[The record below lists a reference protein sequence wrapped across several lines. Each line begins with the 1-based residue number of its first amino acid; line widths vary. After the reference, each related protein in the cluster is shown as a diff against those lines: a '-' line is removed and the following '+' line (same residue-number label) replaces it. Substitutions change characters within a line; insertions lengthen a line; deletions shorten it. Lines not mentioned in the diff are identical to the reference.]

1 MDRLCSILEKG
12 IDINQLTTAPIT
24 APAPVEIRTKGT
36 KTIDQL
42 MADHKKVKKEKVT
55 PPAPVDP
62 PAPIITPEIT
72 LEDEEEETP
81 TLVVKAPT
89 VESITNLAKSFISFN
104 SPAALRDLLDGAG
117 IAGQKISTCDKS
129 FYPAI
134 EMALTTALEM
144 VK

>member
-1 MDRLCSILEKG
+1 MNITINIPSLDRLCSILEKG

-24 APAPVEIRTKGT
+24 APAPV
-36 KTIDQL
+36 DP
-42 MADHKKVKKEKVT
+42 APAPKVKKEKVT

-62 PAPIITPEIT
+62 PAPITPITPEIT

-89 VESITNLAKSFISFN
+89 VESITNLAKSFIAFN
-104 SPAALRDLLDGAG
+104 SPSALRDLLDGAG